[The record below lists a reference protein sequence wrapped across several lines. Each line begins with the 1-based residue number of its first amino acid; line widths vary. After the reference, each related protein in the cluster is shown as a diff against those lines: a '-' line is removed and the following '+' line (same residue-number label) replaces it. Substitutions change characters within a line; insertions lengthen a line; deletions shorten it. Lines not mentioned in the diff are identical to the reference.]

1 MTRYLVQPRDRIF
14 VRGYGILSFAK
25 YVDNDI
31 GKDSSGKFC
40 QKLLDQSNNLQQMR
54 LKLIQ
59 KISIQKTAEE
69 TSDLIDN
76 KIVDAVGK
84 S

>member
-1 MTRYLVQPRDRIF
+1 MTRYLVQARDRIF
-14 VRGYGILSFAK
+14 VRGYGIVSFAK

-31 GKDSSGKFC
+31 GKNSSGKFC

-59 KISIQKTAEE
+59 KYQFKKQQKEPA
-69 TSDLIDN
+69 I
-76 KIVDAVGK
+76 
-84 S
+84 

>member
-1 MTRYLVQPRDRIF
+1 MTRFLVQPRDRIF

-25 YVDNDI
+25 YVDNVI
-31 GKDSSGKFC
+31 GKDWSGKFL

-59 KISIQKTAEE
+59 KISIQKTAEG

>member
-25 YVDNDI
+25 FVDDDI

-40 QKLLDQSNNLQQMR
+40 QKLLDQSNNLQQMH

-59 KISIQKTAEE
+59 KYQFKKQQKEPA
-69 TSDLIDN
+69 I
-76 KIVDAVGK
+76 
-84 S
+84 

>member
-25 YVDNDI
+25 YVDNVI
-31 GKDSSGKFC
+31 GKDWSGKFL

-59 KISIQKTAEE
+59 KISIQKTAEG

>member
-1 MTRYLVQPRDRIF
+1 MTRYLVQARDRIF
-14 VRGYGILSFAK
+14 GRGYGIVSFAK
-25 YVDNDI
+25 YVDNNI

-59 KISIQKTAEE
+59 KYQFKKQQKEPA
-69 TSDLIDN
+69 I
-76 KIVDAVGK
+76 
-84 S
+84 